1 MQLAEAKQL
10 GLKILIFGGYGT
22 GKTHFSSTLPQPIY
36 FFDTD
41 KGITT
46 VSNRIKNEK
55 RDPTKELIDFDL
67 YSDGVYL
74 HKRTK
79 SIMTSLIRNI
89 NPNPTAYLS
98 WEDKLGDFIEMAIA
112 GTLPFN
118 TVVFDSLTT
127 LSRIFTNYIMFINQD
142 QGRMFGNA
150 NLNDM
155 GNYIRK
161 MPELLGMIH
170 MLSDYGVHTVVTA
183 HMQLKENIRGLKKD
197 PTEKDSKDQLEF
209 YGTFRLPAVIGKDLP
224 FNIGNDFDEVYF
236 SYVERYGQQAKY
248 MFETKGDKDLLCK
261 SRSSLMPI
269 TIEQDWNKISKHLGV
284 SATMPPRVVV
294 KEKTA

>member
-1 MQLAEAKQL
+1 MPQLAEAQQL
-10 GLKILIFGGYGT
+10 GLKFLLFGGYGT

-36 FFDTD
+36 FFDSD
-41 KGITT
+41 RGIIT
-46 VSNRIKNEK
+46 VTNKIRNEG
-55 RDPTKELIDFDL
+55 RDPAKEKIEYDL

-79 SIMTSLIRNI
+79 SIQTSLIRDI
-89 NPNPTAYLS
+89 NPSPSAYLA
-98 WEDKLGDFIEMAIA
+98 WEDKLGDFIELAQK
-112 GTLPFN
+112 GNLPFN

-127 LSRIFTNYIMFINQD
+127 LSRIFTNYIMHINQE

-183 HMQLKENIRGLKKD
+183 HVQLKENIRGLKKD
-197 PTEKDSKDQLEF
+197 PTDKASKDQLEF

-224 FNIGNDFDEVYF
+224 FQIGDYFDEVYF
-236 SYVERYGQQAKY
+236 SFVERHGQQAEYK
-248 MFETKGDKDLLCK
+248 FETKGDKDLLCK
-261 SRSSLMPI
+261 SRSSVMPI
-269 TIEQDWNKISKHLGV
+269 IIKQDWSLISGHLGV
-284 SATMPPRVVV
+284 SSTV
-294 KEKTA
+294 KEDAKTA